1 MSRRVLCGRIS
12 TSCTSMSLEPRP
24 VNFLLLLLAGAL
36 ALSLG
41 LNGFLLYNRP
51 DFDDYVEQQA
61 TETDL
66 RLTQRMLAHCQAAHQ
81 QQDSLLVA
89 LRAQYASSPPPAAQ

>member
-1 MSRRVLCGRIS
+1 
-12 TSCTSMSLEPRP
+12 
-24 VNFLLLLLAGAL
+24 
-36 ALSLG
+36 
-41 LNGFLLYNRP
+41 LLYNRP